1 MKKKAI
7 NRYRSRQA
15 SRLAIGGYKLSS
27 LVIGGGRTAQ
37 SGPWPPGCTAP
48 FEPREVQSAAFPLPV
63 GADDDRKL
71 GLGAS
76 GALA

>member
-1 MKKKAI
+1 MEDDKTDPAFFRSLNEKKAI

-48 FEPREVQSAAFPLPV
+48 FEPREVQSAAFPLPEII
-63 GADDDRKL
+63 
-71 GLGAS
+71 
-76 GALA
+76 